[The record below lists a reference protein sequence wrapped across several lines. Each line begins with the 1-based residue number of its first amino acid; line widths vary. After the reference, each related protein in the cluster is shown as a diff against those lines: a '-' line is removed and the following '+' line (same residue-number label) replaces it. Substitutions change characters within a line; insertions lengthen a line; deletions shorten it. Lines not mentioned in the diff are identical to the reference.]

1 MSSGSSAN
9 RSNKKSSPGGKRP
22 PLTHFL
28 CVPLVTPA
36 SESQLQTSLKTFRG
50 EVSPSSPS
58 ENITAARGAHASPQ
72 TPAAIPTI
80 PHAAIRPVGTLH
92 CTLGVMSLDQN
103 QLAAAIELLQS
114 CEVTK
119 LFEDSA
125 TTGGLDSSPLTI
137 ELKGLVSMHA
147 PQSTSILYAEPV
159 DSSQRL
165 YPFCVAL
172 QALFRSKG
180 FLIPNDRSLKLHATI
195 INTIYAK
202 GNRKSTR
209 QKLDSTVPGPAAEKL
224 EDRSRGHGPNA
235 KAPIKLDARPLIEK
249 YEDFLWAKNIVLDR
263 IAICEMGAKKVH
275 DAQGNVVEEKYTE
288 VAHVELPT

>member
-1 MSSGSSAN
+1 MSSGSSVN
-9 RSNKKSSPGGKRP
+9 RANKKSSPGGRRP

-36 SESQLQTSLKTFRG
+36 SESQLQSSLKTFRD
-50 EVSPSSPS
+50 EVSPSSP
-58 ENITAARGAHASPQ
+58 RGAISAVGDAHASSR
-72 TPAAIPTI
+72 TPADIPTI
-80 PHAAIRPVGTLH
+80 PRAAIRPVGTLH
-92 CTLGVMSLDQN
+92 CTLGVMSLNQS
-103 QLAAAIELLQS
+103 QLAEAIELLQS
-114 CEVTK
+114 DEVTK
-119 LFEDSA
+119 LFGQQA
-125 TTGGLDSSPLTI
+125 TEGGLASSPLSVD
-137 ELKGLVSMHA
+137 LKTLVSMHA

-159 DSSQRL
+159 DSSQRV

-180 FLIPNDRSLKLHATI
+180 FLVPDDRSLKLHATI
-195 INTIYAK
+195 VNTIYAK
-202 GNRKSTR
+202 GNRRPTR
-209 QKLDSTVPGPAAEKL
+209 QKLDSTVPGPAAGKL

-235 KAPIKLDARPLIEK
+235 KAPIKLDARSLIEK

>member
-1 MSSGSSAN
+1 MTSGSNARSPN
-9 RSNKKSSPGGKRP
+9 RKSSPGGKRP

-58 ENITAARGAHASPQ
+58 ENITAARGVHASPQ
-72 TPAAIPTI
+72 TPAAISTI

-103 QLAAAIELLQS
+103 QLVEAVELLQS
-114 CEVTK
+114 SEVTS
-119 LFEDSA
+119 LFESPS
-125 TTGGLDSSPLTI
+125 TKGGLDLSSLSI
-137 ELKGLVSMHA
+137 DLKGLVSMHA
-147 PQSTSILYAEPV
+147 PQSTSILYAEPF

-180 FLIPNDRSLKLHATI
+180 FLVLDDRPLKLHATI
-195 INTIYAK
+195 VNTIYAK
-202 GNRKSTR
+202 GNRKPTR
-209 QKLDSTVPGPAAEKL
+209 QKLDSTVPGSAAGKL

-249 YEDFLWAKNIVLDR
+249 YEDFVWAKNIVLDR

-288 VAHVELPT
+288 VAHVELPS